1 MNEVE
6 LTIYAPN
13 SHKIKKIDAYVNREC
28 SPFTWPRAWLFLSR
42 PIGDFEILVISCS
55 HRRVNQRI
63 LRWLLENV
71 LSHHQVKMEVDQVL
85 QQVG

>member
-28 SPFTWPRAWLFLSR
+28 SPFTHPRA
-42 PIGDFEILVISCS
+42 
-55 HRRVNQRI
+55 
-63 LRWLLENV
+63 
-71 LSHHQVKMEVDQVL
+71 
-85 QQVG
+85 